1 MTGYKLGKIFGI
13 EVHLHGSW
21 LVIGALVLW
30 TLAAGALPADYPE
43 MASSLRLGMAV
54 LITALFFVSL
64 LAHELAHSV
73 VAMARGIDVPR
84 ITFFLFGGMAQTS
97 SDSRSAGEEFL
108 IAIAGPVMSFLLA
121 GLFYALWG
129 VSAGAEWGPF
139 LVGTAGYL
147 TVLNLILG
155 VFNLLP
161 GFPMDGGRVLRSI
174 VWKATGDVTK
184 ATLWASRVGSGM
196 AILLM
201 GYGVWEILTGAVIGG
216 FWLIFIGM
224 FIRNAA
230 RSSYKHHLVTRMQD
244 VARAAWDQRRMNLRF
259 GMGGPTG
266 PGGPG
271 VAGGPGGGSAGS
283 GSEGPAGSD
292 PGGSDPGGSDS
303 ARRAPASEWP
313 PSGRD
318 VTPLAEDD

>member
-1 MTGYKLGKIFGI
+1 MTGYRLGKIFGI

-30 TLAAGALPADYPE
+30 TLAASALPADYPD
-43 MASSLRLGMAV
+43 MASALRFGMAV
-54 LITALFFVSL
+54 LITVLFFVSL

-129 VSAGAEWGPF
+129 VGAGAGLGAV

-155 VFNLLP
+155 IFNLLP

-174 VWKATGDVTK
+174 IWKATGNVTR

-230 RSSYKHHLVTRMQD
+230 RTSYRNHLVSRMQE
-244 VARAAWDQRRMNLRF
+244 VARTAWDQRRMNLRF
-259 GMGGPTG
+259 GLSAGGSAAS
-266 PGGPG
+266 GG
-271 VAGGPGGGSAGS
+271 AGGPGGADG
-283 GSEGPAGSD
+283 
-292 PGGSDPGGSDS
+292 PGGSRGTRPGRASDGS
-303 ARRAPASEWP
+303 PT
-313 PSGRD
+313 GRD
-318 VTPLAEDD
+318 VTPLAEDH